1 MSVSRPRRVLA
12 FAVIAITAA
21 AVTAIGSLPAPSA
34 APTTIAPAAA
44 PPGIEAALA
53 AREARAA
60 ARLRLADQRLR
71 AVAAS
76 TSSSDD
82 ADG

>member
-21 AVTAIGSLPAPSA
+21 AATAIGSRPAPSA
-34 APTTIAPAAA
+34 APPAIAPAAAA

-60 ARLRLADQRLR
+60 GRLRLAEQQLR

-76 TSSSDD
+76 ASFSDD
-82 ADG
+82 G